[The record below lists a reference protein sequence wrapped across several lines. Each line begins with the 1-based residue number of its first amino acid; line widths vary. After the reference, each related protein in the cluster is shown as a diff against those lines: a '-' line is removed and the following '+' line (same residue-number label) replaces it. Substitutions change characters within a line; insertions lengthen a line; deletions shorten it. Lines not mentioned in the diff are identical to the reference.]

1 MYRLQYA
8 DILEDDQTMSRER
21 ERHALDRSIA
31 LMELAQADAATVTD
45 VANAIAF
52 TNKLWTVLI
61 EDLADTG
68 NGLPKALRAQIIS
81 IGIWILRGLEDI
93 RNGKAAGFADVKA
106 VSQSIRDGLL

>member
-8 DILEDDQTMSRER
+8 AILEDDQAAARER
-21 ERHALDRSIA
+21 ERTALSRSIV
-31 LMELAQADAATVTD
+31 LMELADACGAKPVD
-45 VANAIAF
+45 AANAISF

-81 IGIWILRGLEDI
+81 VGIWILRELEDI
-93 RNGKAAGFADVKA
+93 RNGKVTGFADVKA
-106 VSQSIRDGLL
+106 VSTSIRDGLL